1 MGIQN
6 NSGDLFRQLIA
17 LAASLLVLVTLGRA
31 AYADPSCN
39 VTYNVDPD
47 KVIVSFDWVP
57 GTGGGL
63 EPMSCV
69 AAETLRSEIFQSG
82 LDTSYLASQSSLV
95 SELEALLREIDRK
108 NQELKD
114 KLKRDEVLTAGNAA
128 AKSLIYSLSKAG
140 TIVACLSPDPFTK
153 VFCFAG
159 IAGTAYGTH
168 ALLTGD
174 FSEPVTL
181 PDTERVQSDL
191 DRLRRAKQE
200 LEAKLDDEYLASM
213 RNQQYDMFVALCHAV
228 RENCL

>member
-1 MGIQN
+1 M
-6 NSGDLFRQLIA
+6 
-17 LAASLLVLVTLGRA
+17 
-31 AYADPSCN
+31 
-39 VTYNVDPD
+39 
-47 KVIVSFDWVP
+47 
-57 GTGGGL
+57 
-63 EPMSCV
+63 
-69 AAETLRSEIFQSG
+69 
-82 LDTSYLASQSSLV
+82 

-108 NQELKD
+108 NQGTEGQAEEGRGVDGRKCGGQVIDLFVVQS
-114 KLKRDEVLTAGNAA
+114 RYYRGM
-128 AKSLIYSLSKAG
+128 SL
-140 TIVACLSPDPFTK
+140 PDPFTK